1 MARGPR
7 LALRIRLRLTG
18 FLAAHSWTAAL
29 ALGLPCLAAG
39 LWGYFAED
47 PTYQTGTEALA
58 YFWLPLLILSATL
71 TSLVWRPNVILVAV
85 GLLDAEA
92 ALLGASQPVAL
103 PFVVAVPLIGVSV
116 AAPCVPASMQKLP
129 YLAAFVASVVGV
141 SVAALRD
148 LDPSAPSGLVIIP
161 AFFLVDAISLA
172 MLWRLDAGRLRALDG
187 VVAAEAR
194 VRDLLDGVE
203 LVGVHVNT
211 ESKIDFINEF
221 ALRLTGWRR
230 EEVIGANWWDTFATP
245 DRREEARNSYDYIV
259 SGRRVMKQKRESTI
273 LTKSGDVRLIRW
285 SHVTR
290 RDPNGSVTG
299 LASLGEDITAIRA
312 AEDELKRGAE
322 LVSKVVMASPLPTIV
337 LGLDRTVQLWNPAAA
352 DLLGWSEAEVVG
364 HPMPGVFVGR
374 DRWGIA
380 RRFVRAVH
388 GHPLDP
394 EVMELTRRDGQVVRI
409 RLYGGALRDREDN
422 PMSVALQAIDVTAS
436 LAMEEQLRE
445 AQKMEAIGRLA
456 GGVAHD
462 FNNSLTAIGGFAS
475 LIATDSQ
482 EPETRESARTIL
494 GAAQHA
500 AILTRELLA
509 YSRKSFLQPQV
520 VDLSDLV
527 TAVRPMLQP
536 LVGENVSVV
545 LESRGSTAMVRVDP
559 GGFERVILNLA
570 ANARD
575 AMPAGGTLTLAI
587 DRKSTDETAEAPA
600 QRWVALCVSDTGVG
614 IPAELQSQV
623 FDPFFTTKPVGS
635 GTGLGLAMVKGF
647 VLQSGGTVTLQSEP
661 GSGTTIEILLPEV
674 QAVTISGTV
683 PAAIQAAV
691 GGEETILVVE
701 DEPAVAAVSFQ
712 VLSRSGY
719 HILLA
724 DSGESAI
731 ALLRAHTGPIAL
743 LLLDVILPDV
753 RGPVLAEVA
762 KTIHPESA
770 ALFASGYS
778 TEAMGR
784 RGDLAGEVD
793 LIQKPFSPDELLARV
808 RRAID
813 RTAGAAAPTS

>member
-1 MARGPR
+1 
-7 LALRIRLRLTG
+7 
-18 FLAAHSWTAAL
+18 
-29 ALGLPCLAAG
+29 
-39 LWGYFAED
+39 
-47 PTYQTGTEALA
+47 
-58 YFWLPLLILSATL
+58 
-71 TSLVWRPNVILVAV
+71 
-85 GLLDAEA
+85 
-92 ALLGASQPVAL
+92 
-103 PFVVAVPLIGVSV
+103 
-116 AAPCVPASMQKLP
+116 
-129 YLAAFVASVVGV
+129 
-141 SVAALRD
+141 
-148 LDPSAPSGLVIIP
+148 
-161 AFFLVDAISLA
+161 
-172 MLWRLDAGRLRALDG
+172 
-187 VVAAEAR
+187 
-194 VRDLLDGVE
+194 
-203 LVGVHVNT
+203 
-211 ESKIDFINEF
+211 
-221 ALRLTGWRR
+221 
-230 EEVIGANWWDTFATP
+230 
-245 DRREEARNSYDYIV
+245 
-259 SGRRVMKQKRESTI
+259 
-273 LTKSGDVRLIRW
+273 
-285 SHVTR
+285 
-290 RDPNGSVTG
+290 
-299 LASLGEDITAIRA
+299 
-312 AEDELKRGAE
+312 
-322 LVSKVVMASPLPTIV
+322 
-337 LGLDRTVQLWNPAAA
+337 
-352 DLLGWSEAEVVG
+352 
-364 HPMPGVFVGR
+364 
-374 DRWGIA
+374 
-380 RRFVRAVH
+380 
-388 GHPLDP
+388 
-394 EVMELTRRDGQVVRI
+394 
-409 RLYGGALRDREDN
+409 
-422 PMSVALQAIDVTAS
+422 MSVALQAIDVTAS

>member
-1 MARGPR
+1 MARGPG
-7 LALRIRLRLTG
+7 LALRIWRRLRG
-18 FLAAHSWTAAL
+18 FLAAHPWTAAL

-47 PTYQTGTEALA
+47 PAYQNGTEALA
-58 YFWLPLLILSATL
+58 YFWLPALILSATL
-71 TSLVWRPNVILVAV
+71 VSLVWRQGVILVAV
-85 GLLDAEA
+85 GLLDVEA
-92 ALLGASQPVAL
+92 AVLGASQPLAL
-103 PFVVAVPLIGVSV
+103 PFVVAVPLIGVGV

-129 YLAAFVASVVGV
+129 YVAAFAASFIGV
-141 SVAALRD
+141 SIATLSGLD
-148 LDPSAPSGLVIIP
+148 LSAPSGLVIVP
-161 AFFLVDAISLA
+161 AFFLVDAIALA
-172 MLWRLDAGRLRALDG
+172 MLWRLDAGRLNALEG
-187 VVAAEAR
+187 VVAAEGR

-203 LVGVHVNT
+203 LIGVHVNT
-211 ESKIDFINEF
+211 ESKIDFINDF
-221 ALRLTGWRR
+221 TLRLTGWRR
-230 EEVIGANWWDTFATP
+230 EEVIGADWWDTFATP
-245 DRREEARNSYDYIV
+245 DRREAARDNYEYIV
-259 SGRRVMKQKRESTI
+259 TGRRVMAQKRESRI

-290 RDPNGSVTG
+290 RDPNGRMTG

-337 LGLDRTVQLWNPAAA
+337 LGLDRTVQLWNPAAG

-364 HPMPGVFVGR
+364 RPMPAVFIGR

-394 EVMELTRRDGQVVRI
+394 EVIELTRRDGQVVRV
-409 RLYGGALRDREDN
+409 RLYGGVLRDREDK

-475 LIATDSQ
+475 LIAADSQ
-482 EPETRESARTIL
+482 EPDTRESAKTIL

-520 VDLSDLV
+520 VDLNHLV

-587 DRKSTDETAEAPA
+587 DRRSTDETAEGPA
-600 QRWVALCVSDTGVG
+600 RQWVAVRVSDTGAG

-647 VLQSGGTVTLQSEP
+647 VVQSGGTVTLKSEP

-674 QAVTISGTV
+674 QAVTLAGTL
-683 PAAIQAAV
+683 PAPIRAAV

-731 ALLRAHTGPIAL
+731 ALLRSYTGPIAL

-793 LIQKPFSPDELLARV
+793 LIQKPFAPEELLARV
-808 RRAID
+808 RQAID
-813 RTAGAAAPTS
+813 RAAGAA

>member
-1 MARGPR
+1 MAGGAR
-7 LALRIRLRLTG
+7 LAHRIWLRLSG
-18 FLAAHSWTAAL
+18 YPAAHPWTAAL

-39 LWGYFAED
+39 VWGYFAQD
-47 PTYQTGTEALA
+47 SAYQKVGEAIA
-58 YFWLPLLILSATL
+58 YFWLPLLILSATVA
-71 TSLVWRPNVILVAV
+71 SLVWRPNVILVAV
-85 GLLDAEA
+85 ALLDAEA
-92 ALLGASQPVAL
+92 ALLGASQPIAL
-103 PFVVAVPLIGVSV
+103 PFVVAVPMIGVGV
-116 AAPCVPASMQKLP
+116 AVRCVPASMEKIP

-141 SVAALRD
+141 SIAALRSLD
-148 LDPSAPSGLVIIP
+148 LSAPSGLVIIP
-161 AFFLVDAISLA
+161 AFSLVEAIALA
-172 MLWRLDAGRLRALDG
+172 MLWRLDAGRLNALEG

-203 LVGVHVNT
+203 LIGVHVNR
-211 ESKIDFINEF
+211 ESRIDFINEF

-230 EEVIGANWWDTFATP
+230 EEVIGADWWDTFATP
-245 DRREEARNSYDYIV
+245 DRREAARDNYDYII
-259 SGRRVMKQKRESTI
+259 SGRRSMAQHRESRI

-290 RDPNGSVTG
+290 RDPNGRMTG

-322 LVSKVVMASPLPTIV
+322 LVSKVVMASPLPTVV

-352 DLLGWSEAEVVG
+352 DLLGWSQAEVIG
-364 HPMPGVFVGR
+364 RPMPAVFVGR

-394 EVMELTRRDGQVVRI
+394 ELIDLTRRDGQVVRV
-409 RLYGGALRDREDN
+409 RLYGGALRDREDK

-500 AILTRELLA
+500 ATLTRELLA

-520 VDLSDLV
+520 VDLNDLV

-575 AMPAGGTLTLAI
+575 AMPGGGTLTLAI
-587 DRKSTDETAEAPA
+587 DRRSTDETVDAPA
-600 QRWVALCVSDTGVG
+600 RRWVALCVSDTGVG
-614 IPAELQSQV
+614 IPAELHSQV

-647 VLQSGGTVTLQSEP
+647 VVQSGGTVTLQSEP
-661 GSGTTIEILLPEV
+661 GSGTAIEILLPEV
-674 QAVTISGTV
+674 QASTIQGALPSAV
-683 PAAIQAAV
+683 PAAV

-724 DSGESAI
+724 DSGDSAI
-731 ALLRAHTGPIAL
+731 ALLRAYSGPIAL

-793 LIQKPFSPDELLARV
+793 LIQKPFAPEELLARV

-813 RTAGAAAPTS
+813 RTARPTA